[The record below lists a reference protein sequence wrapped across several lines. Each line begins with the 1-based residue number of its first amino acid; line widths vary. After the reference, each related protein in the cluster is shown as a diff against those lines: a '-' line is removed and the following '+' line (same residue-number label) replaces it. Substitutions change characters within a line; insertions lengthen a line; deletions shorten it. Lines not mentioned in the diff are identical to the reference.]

1 MFNRNILIVAAGAF
15 MLLIVAAG
23 CTQNKKQEIMQTS
36 PYNLKQPLKLVLDDA
51 LIEISGISFYPKDT
65 SVFAISDETGYLYK
79 LHFQNKFIVQKWKFD
94 KAHDF
99 EDVVFLDSTF
109 YVMESSGN
117 IHTINFAKTGD
128 TIYSRK
134 NNFPA
139 KGKSKNEFESMYY
152 DDTRKALILLCKNCE
167 EDKKN
172 SVTAWSYNPLNGA
185 FTNNVYKINVD
196 AIAAKTGE
204 KKKKFKPSAATVNP
218 LTGDVWI
225 VSAINE
231 LLVVT
236 DRNGVVKEVYKLS
249 SGIFTQPEGITFTPW
264 GDLLIS
270 NEAGDKYN
278 VPTLF
283 IFKPIKKN

>member
-1 MFNRNILIVAAGAF
+1 MIATGIFIFLMAAG
-15 MLLIVAAG
+15 G
-23 CTQNKKQEIMQTS
+23 CMQNNKQQPMQTS
-36 PYNLKQPLKLVLDDA
+36 PYDLKHPLKLVLDDA

-79 LHFQNKFIVQKWKFD
+79 LHFKNKFIVEKWKFD

-99 EDVVFLDSTF
+99 EDVYFLDSTF

-117 IHTINFAKTGD
+117 IHTINFSKTGD

-134 NNFPA
+134 NNFKA
-139 KGKSKNEFESMYY
+139 KGKNEFESMYY
-152 DDTRKALILLCKNCE
+152 DDTRKALILLCKDCE

-172 SVTAWSYNPLNGA
+172 SLTAWSYDPLNGV
-185 FTNNVYKINVD
+185 FTNDVYKINVD
-196 AIAAKTGE
+196 AIAAKAGE
-204 KKKKFKPSAATVNP
+204 KKMKFKPSAATINP

-225 VSAINE
+225 VSAVNG

-236 DRNGVVKEVYKLS
+236 DRNGVVKEVYQLN
-249 SGIFTQPEGITFTPW
+249 SGLFTQPEGITFTPW